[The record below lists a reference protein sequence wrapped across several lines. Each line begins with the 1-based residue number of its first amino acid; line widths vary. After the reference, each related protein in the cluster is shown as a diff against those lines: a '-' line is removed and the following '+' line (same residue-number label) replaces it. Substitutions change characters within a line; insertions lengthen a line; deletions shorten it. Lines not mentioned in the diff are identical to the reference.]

1 MDVLPFLLVQDDAGE
16 FVLLTHIAKN
26 NPSHQR
32 LNGQSVL
39 LLFYGENGYISPNYY
54 PSKAIH
60 HRHVPTWN
68 YQVVEVRGRASV
80 FEDNKSLVALLGKL
94 TKKHEADQTVPWAM
108 KDAPKDYLA
117 QELADIVGVKVSIN
131 HMVGKYK
138 LSQNRE
144 ADDLAGVVTGLQQAG
159 QDNLANEVLKAYQKR
174 D

>member
-1 MDVLPFLLVQDDAGE
+1 MLVQDDAGE

-26 NPSHQR
+26 NPSYQR

-117 QELADIVGVKVSIN
+117 QELADIVGAKVSIN